1 MFLMTGAALNK
12 VEKLSN
18 VVIKWKRALKKHF
31 EFVLLIVQCS
41 LTKNQFF
48 VTDFNIASHLSYL
61 SDPYLPPLINSI
73 SFF

>member
-1 MFLMTGAALNK
+1 MTGVALNK

-18 VVIKWKRALKKHF
+18 VVIKWKRAPKKHF

-41 LTKNQFF
+41 LTKIQFS

-61 SDPYLPPLINSI
+61 SDPYLPALINSI
-73 SFF
+73 LFF